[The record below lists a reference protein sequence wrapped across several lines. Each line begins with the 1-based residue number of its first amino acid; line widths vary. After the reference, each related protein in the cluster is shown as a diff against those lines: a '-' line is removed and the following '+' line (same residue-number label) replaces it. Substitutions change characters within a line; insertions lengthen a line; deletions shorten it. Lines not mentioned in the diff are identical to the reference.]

1 MFADKIR
8 ALRKEKKL
16 TQAEVAK
23 EVGLSARGYQDLE
36 LGAKPGFDNL
46 LHIADFYDVSV
57 DWLMGRTDNPHAQA
71 YTSQRKEYRTHGL
84 RSRNI
89 RYRGHR
95 RGPRG
100 Y

>member
-8 ALRKEKKL
+8 VLRKEKKL

-23 EVGLSARGYQDLE
+23 EVGLSARCYQDLE

-57 DWLMGRTDNPHAQA
+57 DWLMGRTDNPHA
-71 YTSQRKEYRTHGL
+71 
-84 RSRNI
+84 
-89 RYRGHR
+89 HR
-95 RGPRG
+95 
-100 Y
+100 